1 MQNVHNLHAEFAVK
15 RARRFVRKNDFGV
28 VYDGSCDCNTLHLSA
43 RKLVGLFI
51 DFLMHV
57 DLVQCGNR
65 LCPSCFL
72 FLADKAQCEFDVFKN
87 RKMRNEVV
95 ALKNKTYRR
104 IAISVPVLVV
114 KIRSGNSADDEV
126 ARRVSVKSA
135 DDVEHGRFAATARAE
150 NSHKFALSE
159 IERNFSQCMHG
170 CRRGGIIFYYVFKLK
185 HIAPQKNALFY
196 ILFNNL
202 FFF

>member
-1 MQNVHNLHAEFAVK
+1 M
-15 RARRFVRKNDFGV
+15 
-28 VYDGSCDCNTLHLSA
+28 
-43 RKLVGLFI
+43 
-51 DFLMHV
+51 
-57 DLVQCGNR
+57 
-65 LCPSCFL
+65 
-72 FLADKAQCEFDVFKN
+72 
-87 RKMRNEVV
+87 
-95 ALKNKTYRR
+95 
-104 IAISVPVLVV
+104 LVV

-196 ILFNNL
+196 ILFNNVFTFL
-202 FFF
+202 NDKENDGPSFSLHAFQNRSPYISNQSAV

>member
-1 MQNVHNLHAEFAVK
+1 MQNVHNLNAEFAVK
-15 RARRFVRKNDFGV
+15 RTRRFVSKNDFGIV
-28 VYDGSCDCNTLHLSA
+28 DDRSCDCDALHLSA
-43 RKLVGLFI
+43 TELVRAFVDLLVHI
-51 DFLMHV
+51 DFV
-57 DLVQCGNR
+57 KRGNC
-65 LCPSCFL
+65 LCPARFL

-185 HIAPQKNALFY
+185 HIAPQKNALLY